1 MNDYLNKKVRI
12 VEKRMSDGPSSIDR
26 MKFCY
31 LVGTIT
37 RILDDFIELDNKT
50 LVNLK
55 YIYTI
60 EILD

>member
-12 VEKRMSDGPSSIDR
+12 AEKRMADGGGIETS
-26 MKFCY
+26 
-31 LVGTIT
+31 GTIT